1 MRNIALASDDNFAI
15 PLKVAIYSYLKS
27 NPEPT
32 RVHVLFESLSEEHLD
47 SLRMI
52 ASQISPDSEIVAHKV
67 DSEKFEQ
74 RNDCSVTSTATCVRY
89 LIPEIIQDCDTVLYL
104 DSDLVV
110 VGDLGELFTLDISD
124 SLIAGVRDRY
134 VSTTP
139 WGAELQRRFGVG
151 DYVNAGVLLMNLRNM
166 REEETTSRFLEL
178 DVKNKF
184 PYRDQDVINVTCSGR
199 VLCVDQKYND
209 FIFDGDASSCIL
221 HFAGKYKPWY
231 AKPNKFQA
239 VWWKNFDEMAELLGN
254 KVSLLMQMPV
264 PNLFD
269 ADDRI
274 RTSFDRFIDG
284 LGDVEEAMTQ
294 RWSLIKMLLGIFV
307 SQDKNSIILS
317 SYIGCFI
324 RLISQGEFERRV
336 FFGAYSFYRFLWRI
350 KRKLKH

>member
-15 PLKVAIYSYLKS
+15 PLKVAIYSYFKS
-27 NPEPT
+27 NPEST

-52 ASQISPDSEIVAHKV
+52 ASRISPDSEIVAHKV
-67 DSEKFEQ
+67 DPGKFEQ
-74 RNDCSVTSTATCVRY
+74 RDDCSVTSTATCVRY

-110 VGDLGELFTLDISD
+110 VGDLGGIFALDLSD
-124 SLIAGVRDRY
+124 NLIAGVRDRY

-139 WGAELQRRFGVG
+139 WGAELQRKFGVKN
-151 DYVNAGVLLMNLRNM
+151 YVNAGVLLMNLRNM
-166 REEETTSRFLEL
+166 RREEATSRFLEL

-184 PYRDQDVINVTCSGR
+184 PYRDQDVINVACSGG
-199 VLCVDQKYND
+199 VLCVDRKYND

-231 AKPNKFQA
+231 AKSNKFQA
-239 VWWKNFDEMAELLGN
+239 VWWKNFDEMAELFGN
-254 KVSLLMQMPV
+254 KASLLLQMPV

-269 ADDRI
+269 ADDQI
-274 RTSFDRFIDG
+274 KASFDRFIEG
-284 LGDVEEAMTQ
+284 LGDAEEVVTQ
-294 RWSLIKMLLGIFV
+294 RWSLIKTLLGIFV
-307 SQDKNSIILS
+307 SQDKSSIILS
-317 SYIGCFI
+317 SYIGCFM

-336 FFGAYSFYRFLWRI
+336 FFGTYSFCRFLWRI

>member
-1 MRNIALASDDNFAI
+1 
-15 PLKVAIYSYLKS
+15 
-27 NPEPT
+27 
-32 RVHVLFESLSEEHLD
+32 
-47 SLRMI
+47 
-52 ASQISPDSEIVAHKV
+52 
-67 DSEKFEQ
+67 
-74 RNDCSVTSTATCVRY
+74 
-89 LIPEIIQDCDTVLYL
+89 
-104 DSDLVV
+104 
-110 VGDLGELFTLDISD
+110 
-124 SLIAGVRDRY
+124 
-134 VSTTP
+134 
-139 WGAELQRRFGVG
+139 
-151 DYVNAGVLLMNLRNM
+151 
-166 REEETTSRFLEL
+166 
-178 DVKNKF
+178 
-184 PYRDQDVINVTCSGR
+184 
-199 VLCVDQKYND
+199 
-209 FIFDGDASSCIL
+209 
-221 HFAGKYKPWY
+221 
-231 AKPNKFQA
+231 
-239 VWWKNFDEMAELLGN
+239 MAELLGN